1 VNVCS
6 FSYDIL
12 GEMRKKERD
21 EISLFFSS
29 LSCTR
34 EREENKFNQWFAM
47 LAIVYMASSTF
58 LWCQWRLGL
67 LEWVEVIF
75 IPMRNNE
82 KRWSLTTYYQD
93 KQKRKREKKRKVK
106 RLYLYNRFHQYGLW
120 IDLHIK
126 IKIIHFYWTNKNFLL
141 YSLLKNKNFSKKVQQ
156 Y

>member
-1 VNVCS
+1 MCECMFFFVWYTRRN
-6 FSYDIL
+6 
-12 GEMRKKERD
+12 EKERKRWD
-21 EISLFFSS
+21 FSLFSS

-67 LEWVEVIF
+67 LEWVEVVF

-93 KQKRKREKKRKVK
+93 KQKGKREK
-106 RLYLYNRFHQYGLW
+106 
-120 IDLHIK
+120 
-126 IKIIHFYWTNKNFLL
+126 T
-141 YSLLKNKNFSKKVQQ
+141 
-156 Y
+156 